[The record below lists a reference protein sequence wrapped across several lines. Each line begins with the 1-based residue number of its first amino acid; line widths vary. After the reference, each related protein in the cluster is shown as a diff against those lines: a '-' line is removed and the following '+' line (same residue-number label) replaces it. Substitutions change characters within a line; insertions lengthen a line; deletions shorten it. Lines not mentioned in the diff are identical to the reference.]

1 MKKLSMDPI
10 LSTIVVF
17 VWDNA
22 VIVVWGTVLFPK
34 RYILKY
40 LGVKCYNVCNLLS
53 GGSGRGKKYCYLDTL
68 ERESKSGKML
78 ALPCEM
84 STDNSL
90 YYSFNCFINLKSFKI
105 SHGKSRVKNKRTH
118 SRERVESTGERSA
131 QEWEGCAPHLP
142 TLSNYISP
150 LENSWDPEPHLLPP
164 VPGVHAH
171 RSSSEACSD
180 PSHSRKPS

>member
-53 GGSGRGKKYCYLDTL
+53 GGSGGEKVLLFRYI
-68 ERESKSGKML
+68 R
-78 ALPCEM
+78 
-84 STDNSL
+84 
-90 YYSFNCFINLKSFKI
+90 
-105 SHGKSRVKNKRTH
+105 KR
-118 SRERVESTGERSA
+118 S
-131 QEWEGCAPHLP
+131 QEWQ
-142 TLSNYISP
+142 NVSP
-150 LENSWDPEPHLLPP
+150 
-164 VPGVHAH
+164 AM
-171 RSSSEACSD
+171 
-180 PSHSRKPS
+180 